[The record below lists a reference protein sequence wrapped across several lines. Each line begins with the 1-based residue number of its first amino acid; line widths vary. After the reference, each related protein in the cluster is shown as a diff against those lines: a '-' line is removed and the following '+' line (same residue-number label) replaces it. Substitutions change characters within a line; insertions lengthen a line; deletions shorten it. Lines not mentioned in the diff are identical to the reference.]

1 MHTAT
6 LHQIG
11 ETLLIEVPRELA
23 KARQVRPGDSVSFDL
38 QATKADGADQD
49 ELASQLVIGDRIM
62 QRDRNIL
69 HALAQ

>member
-1 MHTAT
+1 MTTAI

-23 KARQVRPGDSVSFDL
+23 KKRQVKPGDTVSFDL
-38 QATKADGADQD
+38 RASQTENAEQD
-49 ELASQLVIGDRIM
+49 ELASQLAIGERIM
-62 QRDRNIL
+62 ERDRNIL